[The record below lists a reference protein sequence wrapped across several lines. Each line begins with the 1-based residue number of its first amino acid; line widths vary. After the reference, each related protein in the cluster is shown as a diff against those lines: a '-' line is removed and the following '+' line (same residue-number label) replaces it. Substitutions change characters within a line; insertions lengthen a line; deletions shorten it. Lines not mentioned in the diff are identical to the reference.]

1 VVYEQR
7 VRVFD
12 ALGHEAVLWR
22 VTICVQQATRG
33 GDRKIHILTH
43 MRQDLSAARVAHLY
57 SNRWSIETAFARA
70 ATCLEGEI
78 CTLGHPKAALF
89 SFCVALVAYHLVC
102 VVLAALA
109 AVHGSELVKGRLS
122 FYYLALEVSEMERGI
137 AAAVPD
143 WCWCKKYEEGQELAL
158 VRGLLRLARQLDL
171 SAYQKHP
178 RGPKKPKAPMRRRGH
193 VSTARLLA
201 ASRGHPC

>member
-1 VVYEQR
+1 
-7 VRVFD
+7 
-12 ALGHEAVLWR
+12 
-22 VTICVQQATRG
+22 
-33 GDRKIHILTH
+33 
-43 MRQDLSAARVAHLY
+43 
-57 SNRWSIETAFARA
+57 
-70 ATCLEGEI
+70 
-78 CTLGHPKAALF
+78 
-89 SFCVALVAYHLVC
+89 

-109 AVHGSELVKGRLS
+109 AVHGSELVQGRIS

-143 WCWCKKYEEGQELAL
+143 WYWCKKYGEGRELAL
-158 VRGLLRLARQLDL
+158 VKGLLRLARQLDL

-193 VSTARLLA
+193 VSTARVLA